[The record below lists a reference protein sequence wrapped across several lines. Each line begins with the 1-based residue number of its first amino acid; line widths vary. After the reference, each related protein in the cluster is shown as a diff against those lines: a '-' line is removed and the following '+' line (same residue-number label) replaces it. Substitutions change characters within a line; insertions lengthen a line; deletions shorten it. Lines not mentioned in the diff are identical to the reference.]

1 MDNKADMD
9 RRYHEYI
16 REEKKKH
23 QELADHLQKKGV
35 RSAKLSEY
43 QSGLPVVALDTD
55 EYHHSD
61 AINIASEFARN
72 RRAYISS
79 SSYPATTYL
88 RINY

>member
-1 MDNKADMD
+1 MSSNNDLD

-16 REEKKKH
+16 QEEKQKH
-23 QELADHLQKKGV
+23 QELSDYLQMKGI
-35 RSAKLSEY
+35 RSAKLAEY

-79 SSYPATTYL
+79 NSYPATTYL
-88 RINY
+88 RIN